1 MSAFTDST
9 RILREEKEKRK
20 KEVEKQIELSAK
32 AEAVVAP
39 MEEKL
44 KVLEERVSTLMV
56 YKIAAESELENWKN
70 SQSTQRKKG
79 TRRKSDG

>member
-9 RILREEKEKRK
+9 RILREEKEKLK
-20 KEVEKQIELSAK
+20 KEVEKQIKLSAK

-44 KVLEERVSTLMV
+44 KVLEEQVSTLMV
-56 YKIAAESELENWKN
+56 YKIAAESELENWK
-70 SQSTQRKKG
+70 
-79 TRRKSDG
+79 KSLIN